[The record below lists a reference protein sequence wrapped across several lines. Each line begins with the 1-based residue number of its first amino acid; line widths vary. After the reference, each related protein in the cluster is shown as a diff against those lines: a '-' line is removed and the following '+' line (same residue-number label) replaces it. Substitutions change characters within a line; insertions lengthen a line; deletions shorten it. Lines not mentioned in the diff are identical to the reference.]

1 MVNKDN
7 DTVFANVPPMVD
19 FRDALLGKSSFKRDI
34 LELYTRKFKVNQV
47 ITGSLKDLVKK
58 IVAVIRIKLE

>member
-7 DTVFANVPPMVD
+7 DTVLTNVPPMIN
-19 FRDALLGKSSFKRDI
+19 FGDALLWKSSFNSDI
-34 LELYTRKFKVNQV
+34 FELYTRKFKVDQV